1 MQIKSSS
8 RTAVAVFAILA
19 VGCARILPPSRPDPA
34 PRMDPADQPRSAA
47 DQSGP
52 AVLALLAQADAE
64 LEAGSN
70 SRAIA
75 KLENALRIESRNAF
89 VWQRLAEVHLREH
102 RLEQAETC
110 AERSISQ
117 ARGKPLTAIEI
128 MDVLESSIPH
138 DVDRPASR
146 AYLAS
151 RLRELHPET
160 NVPTANKKRANY
172 RCVTFVLWQR
182 HNCIY

>member
-8 RTAVAVFAILA
+8 RTAVAVFAILV
-19 VGCARILPPSRPDPA
+19 VGCTRILPPSRPDPA

-102 RLEQAETC
+102 RLEQAETF
-110 AERSISQ
+110 AERSISL
-117 ARGKPLTAIEI
+117 ARGNPW
-128 MDVLESSIPH
+128 LELKNWRVIARARLER
-138 DVDRPASR
+138 DDRRGAEAANEKVSE
-146 AYLAS
+146 LEQ
-151 RLRELHPET
+151 RLEP
-160 NVPTANKKRANY
+160 
-172 RCVTFVLWQR
+172 
-182 HNCIY
+182 